1 MSKQHSVASLSA
13 DCLPARKASPAV
25 YPPGPERYPLPA
37 PGEAPPP
44 WKSKGYKAQKSREW
58 RAKNPDK
65 SVRYVL
71 AAYTKR
77 RATPEGWAA
86 QALSCAK
93 RRANI
98 KGLISDIGASEIE
111 LPSHC
116 SILGLKLV
124 YGSTHNDPCSAS
136 FDRID
141 PSKGYVSGNVRVI
154 SRRANMLRSDCTDPD
169 IFLALAADAERL
181 RG

>member
-1 MSKQHSVASLSA
+1 MAQNHVVASLSA

-25 YPPGPERYPLPA
+25 WPPGPERYPLPA
-37 PGEAPPP
+37 PGEAPPV
-44 WKSKGYKAQKSREW
+44 WKTLEYRRTKQQEW

-65 SVRYVL
+65 SIKYVM
-71 AAYTKR
+71 ASYNKR

-93 RRANI
+93 RRAKA
-98 KGLISDIGASEIE
+98 KGLTSDIAASEIA
-111 LPSHC
+111 LPTHC

-141 PSKGYVSGNVRVI
+141 PGKGYVSGNVRVI